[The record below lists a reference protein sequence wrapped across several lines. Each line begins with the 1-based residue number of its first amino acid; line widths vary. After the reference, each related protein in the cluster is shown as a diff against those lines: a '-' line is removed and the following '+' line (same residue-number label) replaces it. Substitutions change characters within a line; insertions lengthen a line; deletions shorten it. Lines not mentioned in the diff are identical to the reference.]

1 MHKLVEI
8 KGVGEVLARAFAEK
22 GFHRVE
28 DIADATE
35 ADLVKVSGVS
45 TVRAVHLIRSAKS
58 LLADGAAPEKPPQ
71 PYAASS
77 DRAPLQSP
85 QGLAGKKAQ
94 GAPCRTDAPMDDS
107 DARPKTAG
115 VVPAQSEADSST
127 HATISLAAPDKAKK
141 KKKGAKS
148 KSAKHKEAEAKG
160 KGKGKGKGKDKK
172 KKSEKKKKAKNLKK
186 KKKGKQKSK
195 EKSGKKKTK
204 KTKKK

>member
-22 GFHRVE
+22 GFHCVE

-71 PYAASS
+71 PYTASS

-85 QGLAGKKAQ
+85 QGLAEKKAQ
-94 GAPCRTDAPMDDS
+94 GAPCRADAPMDDS

-115 VVPAQSEADSST
+115 VVPAQSQAGSST
-127 HATISLAAPDKAKK
+127 RATSSLAAPDKAKK

-148 KSAKHKEAEAKG
+148 KTAKRKEAKAKA
-160 KGKGKGKGKDKK
+160 KAKN
-172 KKSEKKKKAKNLKK
+172 KKSEKTKKAKKSKK
-186 KKKGKQKSK
+186 KKKNKQKSK

-204 KTKKK
+204 KLKK